1 MKTLMTCI
9 FSLII
14 LFSQPFKPIVFAH
27 TNNANNQGLSAS
39 ANNSVSSNVL
49 NNIYVTPQAFWD
61 LYFDFTGD
69 ETPGYPK
76 GKINISQTLFQSE
89 MKKNNS
95 LAQQNEGQLI
105 LFINSTLYIYNSD
118 RQLELKQLMR
128 TAPNSG
134 FTEMTAIS
142 HIGPALMY
150 LAKIKENGD
159 ASWKSQME
167 NLLKD
172 IQAVK
177 VINAQTPNNWL
188 EQVNAPA
195 WKPHLTT
202 IHNMIDYACSM
213 AGNYMSDVLN
223 EKLSFNI
230 TSLQNDFLNGNKT
243 YPIPYNN
250 VMVGTFMLT
259 ALQSMDQLHSKISQ
273 LKIDWPY
280 AKVII
285 RFVAGSNVSAGVSK
299 GSNWLV
305 PFVQALSN
313 NTLATDRIYITPYA
327 AVKSSLGAQEL
338 TQADYN
344 YYNNTVWGARH
355 NRTIIANEVFTNIT
369 SIFLPDR
376 PAIPGDYT
384 YSKQPKIE
392 DFLMRLKFSLAE
404 PTEMLSNTVG
414 FWMAGE
420 LAEKNWNYNKISIPG
435 ITTGFP
441 QGISTY
447 PNNNPVIQR

>member
-27 TNNANNQGLSAS
+27 TNNTNNQVLSAS
-39 ANNSVSSNVL
+39 ANNSVGSNVP
-49 NNIYVTPQAFWD
+49 NNIYVTPQAFWN

-89 MKKNNS
+89 MKKNSS

-134 FTEMTAIS
+134 FSEMTAIS

-223 EKLSFNI
+223 EKLSFDMA
-230 TSLQNDFLNGNKT
+230 SLQNDFLNGNKT

-250 VMVGTFMLT
+250 VMIGTFMLT
-259 ALQSMDQLHSKISQ
+259 ALQSMDQ
-273 LKIDWPY
+273 
-280 AKVII
+280 
-285 RFVAGSNVSAGVSK
+285 
-299 GSNWLV
+299 
-305 PFVQALSN
+305 
-313 NTLATDRIYITPYA
+313 
-327 AVKSSLGAQEL
+327 
-338 TQADYN
+338 
-344 YYNNTVWGARH
+344 
-355 NRTIIANEVFTNIT
+355 
-369 SIFLPDR
+369 
-376 PAIPGDYT
+376 
-384 YSKQPKIE
+384 
-392 DFLMRLKFSLAE
+392 
-404 PTEMLSNTVG
+404 
-414 FWMAGE
+414 
-420 LAEKNWNYNKISIPG
+420 
-435 ITTGFP
+435 
-441 QGISTY
+441 
-447 PNNNPVIQR
+447 